1 MPYHPSDFDL
11 QLFSAGAQE
20 DVDVGEEEDLGGG
33 GPPEDETVEAKAAR
47 LETELGAANEKLT
60 AFDGVI
66 QELRSRPQVTERI
79 IERERQPDAPGIS
92 KEERDERNAR
102 LAMALATNP
111 DEVLAEVANRA
122 EGRAA
127 DRIIGEVGD
136 VAADA
141 IIDRFLRK
149 ASEANPILAPKI
161 EPIFRKAIDEMGPR
175 AKAALLRVPAE
186 QREVLLQKEYKA
198 AAGDYLMPLAR
209 PKVKPGAGTDA
220 GGRGAGTMPEFAPQA
235 GGPFDRQGKFHFP
248 PQQRDALRARG
259 WDEAKI
265 KKQEEAISAGLA

>member
-1 MPYHPSDFDL
+1 MDWDFDL
-11 QLFSAGAQE
+11 QLFTAGAPEEVEVPE
-20 DVDVGEEEDLGGG
+20 DDPLGGG
-33 GPPEDETVEAKAAR
+33 GPPEDETPEARADRVDAENKALKER
-47 LETELGAANEKLT
+47 LDTFG
-60 AFDGVI
+60 GVI
-66 QELRSRPQVTERI
+66 DELRSRPQVTERI
-79 IERERQPDAPGIS
+79 IERERRDEQPGLS
-92 KEERDERNAR
+92 KDERDERNAR

-122 EGRAA
+122 EQRSTE
-127 DRIIGEVGD
+127 RIIGEVGD

-149 ASEANPILAPKI
+149 ASVDNPILAPKI
-161 EPIFRKAIDEMGPR
+161 EPIFRKAIDDLGPR
-175 AKAALLRVPAE
+175 AKAALLKVPAE
-186 QREVLLQKEYKA
+186 QREALLQKEYKA

-209 PKVKPGAGTDA
+209 PKIKPGVGTDA
-220 GGRGAGTMPEFAPQA
+220 GGRGAGTMPEFAPQS

-248 PQQRDALRARG
+248 AQQREALKARG